1 MTTIYQVGYKA
12 GITHKKRVRVMFGGV
27 SIVFNRLKKE
37 NGMPIRQM
45 GIYLSEIILYIDMNK
60 DGAYL

>member
-1 MTTIYQVGYKA
+1 
-12 GITHKKRVRVMFGGV
+12 MFGGV
-27 SIVFNRLKKE
+27 SIVFNRMKKE

-45 GIYLSEIILYIDMNK
+45 GIYLSEIILYIDMIK